1 MEIPKALLSE
11 IRSGRC
17 VLFLG
22 AGASKGARNS
32 KGEQPPNGSQLKGML
47 SDRFLGG
54 GYRER
59 SLEFVAELAISE
71 TDLITVQDFVRETF
85 EDFNPGDF
93 HMLLPTIR
101 WRAIVT
107 TNYDRIIEEAYE
119 SEEDCMQSLVPFIS
133 NKERVDEKLRNE
145 TSLPLIKLHGCITR
159 TRDESLPLILT
170 VDQYVTHKDSRSRLF
185 NMFEDLGYEYPIVFI
200 GYGMEDHDIR
210 AILQD
215 LTRSN
220 EGRPRYYIVSPDMTG
235 PEERVWGS
243 KRVTVIKGTFQDF
256 IETVDRLIP
265 RDRRRLQLIGST
277 THPIESKFAGN
288 FSLSENLLNALTY
301 DLDYVYAGMP
311 VERGTPYKFYQG
323 FDLGWYA
330 IEQGLDVRRE
340 LAELFVSDI
349 IVLDEQ
355 DRSTMVELHVIKA
368 EAGAGKSVFLRRLA
382 WEASND
388 WEQLCL
394 YAKEFGQIDYNMVYE
409 LYHLSKQRIFL
420 FVDNAI
426 DNMSVLEEIILQAK
440 KDQLKLTIFTCE
452 RINEWNMGGEGL
464 IDYVTQEYKLPYLSN
479 KEIRNLIQLLTEH
492 DCLGYLAS
500 EPLDE
505 QIREFEERAGRQ
517 LLVALHEATL
527 GKPYEEILVDE
538 FNEIRPREA
547 QNIYLTVC
555 ILNRLGIHVRAGI
568 ISRVYGVPF
577 SDFKNRFFAPLEH
590 VVNVVGK
597 PRLNDFAYEAR
608 HPHIAQIVFER
619 ILIDPGEK
627 FDFYIRLLKAL
638 NISYSS
644 DRKAF
649 RKLILGNSVLNLF
662 PNFDDAI
669 RLYDAAFVV
678 APDDGFV
685 YQQRAIFE
693 MKRANGS
700 LDKANE
706 WLQKAKQL
714 EPQNNSIFH
723 SLAELFLLRSEAA
736 DEQILVERY
745 RNESRKIALGLC
757 DDEGSR
763 KVAYHTLI
771 KGYLD
776 ELRDLLEEEDPS
788 ERSVDNVVR
797 KVEEY
802 LESCLQEYPGD
813 SYLHSAES
821 RLYELIDNQAKAFS
835 ALDKAFQA
843 NPRNPFVA
851 IRLSKIYEQQGDF
864 EQACDTIKV
873 ALRASP
879 GNQRLRFRYAM
890 LLLKDARSSI
900 EERLYHLKRSFTEG
914 DRQYESQFWYAVHC
928 FLSGRTDVE
937 ETKRI
942 FRHLRGC
949 PVSFKTRMEI
959 RYFLSEEGQTKFFRG
974 TVGRKEGSFGFIDRD
989 GFGDAI
995 FVHMNNNK
1003 DIWNSLQVGSR
1014 VRFCVGFNFGGPT
1027 ALEVKHEQN
1036 TVL

>member
-426 DNMSVLEEIILQAK
+426 DNIGLTPVLW
-440 KDQLKLTIFTCE
+440 
-452 RINEWNMGGEGL
+452 RI
-464 IDYVTQEYKLPYLSN
+464 
-479 KEIRNLIQLLTEH
+479 
-492 DCLGYLAS
+492 
-500 EPLDE
+500 
-505 QIREFEERAGRQ
+505 
-517 LLVALHEATL
+517 
-527 GKPYEEILVDE
+527 
-538 FNEIRPREA
+538 
-547 QNIYLTVC
+547 
-555 ILNRLGIHVRAGI
+555 
-568 ISRVYGVPF
+568 
-577 SDFKNRFFAPLEH
+577 
-590 VVNVVGK
+590 
-597 PRLNDFAYEAR
+597 
-608 HPHIAQIVFER
+608 
-619 ILIDPGEK
+619 
-627 FDFYIRLLKAL
+627 
-638 NISYSS
+638 
-644 DRKAF
+644 
-649 RKLILGNSVLNLF
+649 
-662 PNFDDAI
+662 
-669 RLYDAAFVV
+669 
-678 APDDGFV
+678 
-685 YQQRAIFE
+685 
-693 MKRANGS
+693 
-700 LDKANE
+700 
-706 WLQKAKQL
+706 
-714 EPQNNSIFH
+714 
-723 SLAELFLLRSEAA
+723 
-736 DEQILVERY
+736 
-745 RNESRKIALGLC
+745 
-757 DDEGSR
+757 
-763 KVAYHTLI
+763 
-771 KGYLD
+771 
-776 ELRDLLEEEDPS
+776 
-788 ERSVDNVVR
+788 
-797 KVEEY
+797 
-802 LESCLQEYPGD
+802 
-813 SYLHSAES
+813 
-821 RLYELIDNQAKAFS
+821 
-835 ALDKAFQA
+835 
-843 NPRNPFVA
+843 
-851 IRLSKIYEQQGDF
+851 
-864 EQACDTIKV
+864 
-873 ALRASP
+873 
-879 GNQRLRFRYAM
+879 
-890 LLLKDARSSI
+890 
-900 EERLYHLKRSFTEG
+900 
-914 DRQYESQFWYAVHC
+914 AV
-928 FLSGRTDVE
+928 
-937 ETKRI
+937 
-942 FRHLRGC
+942 
-949 PVSFKTRMEI
+949 
-959 RYFLSEEGQTKFFRG
+959 
-974 TVGRKEGSFGFIDRD
+974 
-989 GFGDAI
+989 
-995 FVHMNNNK
+995 
-1003 DIWNSLQVGSR
+1003 
-1014 VRFCVGFNFGGPT
+1014 
-1027 ALEVKHEQN
+1027 
-1036 TVL
+1036 